1 MTTQTLLSKEE
12 FCARFKAH
20 ILKVVGDGPL
30 DDGTDVADYADE
42 TAPTYWEEQH
52 KDGESP
58 EQCAESDL
66 SYWGD

>member
-1 MTTQTLLSKEE
+1 MTTETLLSKED
-12 FCARFKAH
+12 FCSRFKARM
-20 ILKVVGDGPL
+20 LKVAGDKF
-30 DDGTDVADYADE
+30 DDGDSIAEYADQ

-58 EQCAESDL
+58 EECADSDM